1 MIIIIIHLQQQQKQN
16 VNIQLTTFTEEIKS
30 NINAVHHC
38 QAQTGYPNCLL
49 YTRIAIGNIPQISYD
64 LNLKK
69 EKKNTHKDNNN
80 QLPILCNICNKLKDT
95 IFNQLEKSSKLQ
107 RNKIIN

>member
-1 MIIIIIHLQQQQKQN
+1 MIIIIIYLQEQVN

-49 YTRIAIGNIPQISYD
+49 YTRIAIGNIPQFSYD
-64 LNLKK
+64 LN
-69 EKKNTHKDNNN
+69 T
-80 QLPILCNICNKLKDT
+80 NK
-95 IFNQLEKSSKLQ
+95 
-107 RNKIIN
+107 NKIHTHIKTTITNHQSYVTYAIN

>member
-1 MIIIIIHLQQQQKQN
+1 MIIIIIYLQEQVT

-49 YTRIAIGNIPQISYD
+49 YTRIAIGNIPQFSYD
-64 LNLKK
+64 LNTN
-69 EKKNTHKDNNN
+69 KNKTHTHIKT
-80 QLPILCNICNKLKDT
+80 T
-95 IFNQLEKSSKLQ
+95 ITNYQSYVTYA
-107 RNKIIN
+107 IN